1 MTCEQETAM
10 NKTTYSVKGMT
21 CGGCVRNVKAAIGG
35 VDGVSEVEIDFK
47 NRQAIVT
54 SAEALDDVAVKAAVE
69 EAGYEVT
76 T

>member
-1 MTCEQETAM
+1 MG
-10 NKTTYSVKGMT
+10 KTTYMVKGMT
-21 CGGCVRNVKAAIGG
+21 CGGCVRSVKAAIGG

-54 SAEALDDVAVKAAVE
+54 SDTELDDAAVKAAVE

>member
-1 MTCEQETAM
+1 M

-21 CGGCVRNVKAAIGG
+21 CGGCVRKVRAAIGG
-35 VDGVSEVEIDFK
+35 VDGVNEVEIDFK

-54 SAEALDDVAVKAAVE
+54 SDDELDDAVVKAAVE

-76 T
+76 P